1 MLWVCARGQ
10 RLHAHTHSIILLP
23 DLEYFHCMLIRFL
36 LLPSLA
42 LLDLHSLKHG
52 ETHQQ
57 LVAHEHYHQKQL

>member
-42 LLDLHSLKHG
+42 LLDLHSLQHG
-52 ETHQQ
+52 
-57 LVAHEHYHQKQL
+57 